1 MKNALLAFGAVAIL
15 LGTPLSV
22 IAIGKNEK
30 GCLAGG
36 AIGGV
41 GGHLIGSST
50 TATVLGAAA
59 GCAAGTL
66 YQKNKSDKEQQAKR
80 SQRSKTA
87 NYDRESK
94 RERELKRVNA
104 QS

>member
-1 MKNALLAFGAVAIL
+1 MKKTLLGLGAVALL

-41 GGHLIGSST
+41 GGHLLGNST
-50 TATVLGAAA
+50 TTTVLGAAA

-66 YQKNKSDKEQQAKR
+66 YQKNKTEKQQNAQR
-80 SQRSKTA
+80 AQRSKTA
-87 NYDRESK
+87 RNERETK
-94 RERELKRVNA
+94 RERELKRVNG